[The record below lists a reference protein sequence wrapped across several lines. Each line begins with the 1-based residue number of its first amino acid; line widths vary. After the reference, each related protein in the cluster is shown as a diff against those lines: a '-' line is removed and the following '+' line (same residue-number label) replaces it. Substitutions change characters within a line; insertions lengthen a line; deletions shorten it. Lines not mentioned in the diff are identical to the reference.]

1 MPSYASPT
9 RRRAAAATLICLAAA
24 AALTTAPTAMAAP
37 ATAQGVKSIQLQ
49 WADAQP
55 ANPPF
60 NSGTLTVGG
69 VYTCTEP
76 TGTSVTVTFSALQI
90 LPTATPTGSGF
101 LPCGPGVVDAP
112 WQVTSYPDP
121 NVHSGYTTVFL
132 TFDGQGLLPQQFT
145 A

>member
-1 MPSYASPT
+1 MPSSASPVRART
-9 RRRAAAATLICLAAA
+9 AAAALICLTAA
-24 AALTTAPTAMAAP
+24 AALTTAPTAAAAP
-37 ATAQGVKSIQLQ
+37 ATAQGVTSVQLQ

-76 TGTSVTVTFSALQI
+76 TGTSVTVTFNALQI
-90 LPTATPTGSGF
+90 LPMAIPSGSGV

-112 WQVTSYPDP
+112 WQVTSYPNPD
-121 NVHSGYTTVFL
+121 VHSGYTSVFL
-132 TFDGQGLLPQQFT
+132 TFDGQDQPPQQFT